1 MQPHNFTAGLN
12 LASNPAIKEDWY
24 TNPKTDEVI
33 DFIYFARTEGRFAKQ
48 FDKEGNPS
56 EAILASNEDRLKN
69 WRLLQELAGVI

>member
-12 LASNPAIKEDWY
+12 IASNHAIKEDWY
-24 TNPKTDEVI
+24 TNPKIDEVI
-33 DFIYFARTEGRFAKQ
+33 DSTYFANTEGRLAKQ

-56 EAILASNEDRLKN
+56 EAILASNEDRLNN